1 MLLLLTMNIY
11 NNNDEKEA
19 DYYKNPQFD
28 NIQFRFMNLL
38 KEKNLKS
45 FMKKNKKITSRKK
58 KQVKVKFL

>member
-11 NNNDEKEA
+11 NNYDEKEA

-45 FMKKNKKITSRKK
+45 FMKKNKKIISRKK
-58 KQVKVKFL
+58 KNK